1 MPTVVTKAKAGM
13 IKYLNTLPF
22 RVGIEALYANPPFE
36 FVLGCPTELNSRM
49 EKGELGVSLI
59 SAVEY
64 LRNPEFFAE
73 PLGHCIAARERVMS
87 VSLYTKKPLKELSGA
102 KIALT
107 KESSS
112 SIALLKVLLEKR
124 WGVKPCYVEG
134 VRDGEECDA
143 FLLIGDAAL
152 KQELVAGYET
162 VDLAAEWFS
171 WTGLPMVFGLSVA
184 RKGVDGGYF
193 TEVLEKGLSYSDK
206 HLEQVVQQGMA
217 NGLSENRLEAY
228 FQCLQYRFNE
238 ECRASLAL
246 FDKVTRPS

>member
-1 MPTVVTKAKAGM
+1 MVNDANKAGM

-22 RVGIEALYANPPFE
+22 RVGIEALYSPPPFE
-36 FVLGCPTELNSRM
+36 FVLGCPTELNARM

-64 LRNPEFFAE
+64 LRNPSLFAE

-87 VSLYTKKPLKELSGA
+87 VSLYTRKPLKELSGT

-112 SIALLKVLLEKR
+112 SVALLKVLLEKR
-124 WGVKPCYVEG
+124 WGVKPHYVEG
-134 VRDGEECDA
+134 LGDSKECDA

-152 KQELVAGYET
+152 SQESIEGYET
-162 VDLAAEWFS
+162 VDLAAEWFN

-184 RKGVDGGYF
+184 RKGVDGGHF
-193 TEVLEKGLSYSDK
+193 TEVLEKGLSYSEQ
-206 HLEQVVQQGMA
+206 HPEQVVQQGMV
-217 NGLSENRLEAY
+217 NGLPEERLREY

-246 FDKVTRPS
+246 FGKYL